1 MAFRA
6 RILAPALISVL
17 LVAMLAPVAAAYEP
31 GTSGLLFLR
40 LGVSERAAGMG
51 EAYTAL
57 ATDATALYW
66 NPAGLASLERTQVH
80 LMHNEWIS
88 SVRQEFVGL
97 AHPTPLGTFAV
108 GVTGLTMDDM
118 ERREELPSS
127 EPLGHFSAFDIAVHG
142 GFGRQ
147 ILEGLDAGIAIKW
160 VYSRLDEENAK
171 GFLVDLGI
179 RHEAV
184 IPGLTM
190 AASLLHFGSK
200 FSYVAEEFDAPRT
213 IKLGAA
219 WRAPFTPEDSDLHL
233 AYDLLLLSDSDT
245 ESDADLGASKALNAR
260 HHLGAEY
267 DFRRLAALR
276 LGYKLGYDS
285 QSFSFGAGLRWHQ
298 FQFDYAFLPVDND
311 LGNSHRLGITLDL

>member
-6 RILAPALISVL
+6 RILAPALILVL
-17 LVAMLAPVAAAYEP
+17 AIGLLAPIAGAYEP

-66 NPAGLASLERTQVH
+66 NPAGLAALERTQVH

-97 AHPTPLGTFAV
+97 AHPTDFGTFAV

-142 GFGRQ
+142 GFGRK
-147 ILEGLDAGIAIKW
+147 ILENLDAGIAVKW
-160 VYSRLDEENAK
+160 VYSRLDEESAK

-190 AASLLHFGSK
+190 AASLLHFGPK
-200 FSYVAEEFDAPRT
+200 FKYVAEEFDAPRT

-219 WRAPFTPEDSDLHL
+219 WLAPFAPEDSDLSL

-245 ESDADLGASKALNAR
+245 ESDADLGQSKALNAR

-267 DFRRLAALR
+267 DFRRMAALR
-276 LGYKLGYDS
+276 LGYKIGYDS

-311 LGNSHRLGITLDL
+311 LGNSHRLGVTLDL